1 MRISI
6 DTDREEIEE
15 IRHAIAILED
25 VIKRREDPDSDYEEE
40 NDSEGDSEEDLN
52 ESGSFEPEQKKETSV
67 EQPKVSEEPKPF
79 TPAQTF
85 TPPAQSFTAPPVQP
99 VQKEVRRQTQPDFD
113 MSALTMSTR
122 TSGSSS
128 SSRPS
133 SSGGSSMSSRPIGS
147 ASLPTRQNESIS
159 SYQRPSQDNKSA
171 VKNIVSD
178 LRNRSHGQPIQM
190 SSIVNMARDK
200 NISEQETKNIVSEL
214 QREGAI

>member
-40 NDSEGDSEEDLN
+40 SNSEEDSEEDLN
-52 ESGSFEPEQKKETSV
+52 ESGSFEPEQKKEAPI
-67 EQPKVSEEPKPF
+67 EQPKVNEEPKHF

-85 TPPAQSFTAPPVQP
+85 TPPAPQVQP

-128 SSRPS
+128 SS
-133 SSGGSSMSSRPIGS
+133 GGSSLPSRPIGS
-147 ASLPTRQNESIS
+147 SNLPTRQNESIS
-159 SYQRPSQDNKSA
+159 SYQRPAQDNRSA